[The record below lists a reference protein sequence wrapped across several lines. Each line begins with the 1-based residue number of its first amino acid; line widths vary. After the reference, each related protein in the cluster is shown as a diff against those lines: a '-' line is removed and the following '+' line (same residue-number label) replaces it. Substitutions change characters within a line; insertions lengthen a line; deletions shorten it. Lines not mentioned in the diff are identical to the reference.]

1 VSTANL
7 DAADL
12 KAVTRGGLIR
22 EDVMNKIWD
31 ISKIPLPLTDMI
43 GSDTAS
49 HPYKEWTTDELAAP
63 NLANARVDGAD
74 ASGNDTVTGARVGNH
89 HQISDKV
96 VKVSYRADVS
106 NTIGR
111 SKELAYQL
119 SRRQQELR
127 RDIEAISLN
136 NQASVADDGN
146 TIAGKVGT
154 LPSWIKTNHINGTP
168 GGFSAGSGLTVA
180 RTPGANQGLTETVVR
195 TACEQVYNQG
205 GEASIMMSRP
215 AVIKQFSSYLFT
227 ASARVATLMSDIEG
241 SAEKATAMGSV
252 NVFVTD
258 FGTLKMIPN
267 RLQPLHASTGSVTA
281 GSFVVGTSYIIL
293 TVGTTDYTL
302 IGAASNTVGVA
313 FTATGVGAGTGTANV
328 AVTEVF
334 VLDPQ
339 YLSMCYFQG
348 FRTETLA
355 KTGTAENRQMLVDWT
370 LIVKNEKSQALIGD
384 INPATAVIA

>member
-1 VSTANL
+1 MIKS
-7 DAADL
+7 
-12 KAVTRGGLIR
+12 
-22 EDVMNKIWD
+22 
-31 ISKIPLPLTDMI
+31 IPMVVLCFMLPSNTS
-43 GSDTAS
+43 G
-49 HPYKEWTTDELAAP
+49 TTDELAAP
-63 NLANARVDGAD
+63 NLNNAKVDGAD
-74 ASGNDTVTGARVGNH
+74 AVGNDTVTGTRVGNH

-96 VKVSYRADVS
+96 VKVSYRADAS

-127 RDIEAISLN
+127 RDVEAISLN

-146 TIAGKVGT
+146 TIAGKAGG

-168 GGFSAGSGLTVA
+168 GGFSTGSGLTVA
-180 RTPGANQGLTETVVR
+180 RTPGAPVGLTETNVR
-195 TACEQVYNQG
+195 TACEQVYTQG

-258 FGTLKMIPN
+258 FGTLKMVPN
-267 RLQPLHASTGSVTA
+267 RLQPLHATVGSVAATA
-281 GSFVVGTSYIIL
+281 LVAGTSYIIT
-293 TVGTTDYTL
+293 TVGTTDFTL
-302 IGAASNTVGVA
+302 VGAASNTVGVA
-313 FTATGVGAGTGTANV
+313 FTATGAGTGTGTTTV
-328 AVTEVF
+328 AAADVF
-334 VLDPQ
+334 IQDPQ
-339 YLSMCYFQG
+339 YLSLCYLQG
-348 FRTETLA
+348 YRTETLA

-384 INPATAVIA
+384 INAAVAVVA